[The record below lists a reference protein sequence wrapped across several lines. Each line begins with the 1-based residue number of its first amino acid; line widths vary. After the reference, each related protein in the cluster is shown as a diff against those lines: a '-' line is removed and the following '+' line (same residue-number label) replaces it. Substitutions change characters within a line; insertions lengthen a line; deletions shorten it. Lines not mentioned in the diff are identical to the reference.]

1 VEKVRI
7 GVFVCHCGNNIGG
20 VVRVPEVVEYART
33 LPDVAYAEDS
43 MYSCSEEGLS
53 SLKERIAEHDLNRV
67 IVASCTPRTHEP
79 LFKHACEE
87 AGLNKYLFEFV
98 NIREHCS
105 WIHMHAP
112 DEATEKAKNL
122 VRMGVAKARYLEPQ
136 EEFQSDVHPATL
148 VIGGGAAGMKA
159 ALNLANQGFAVHLV
173 EREAELGGLL
183 RGVNKVFPTYEDASE
198 FLAPLIAQ
206 VENHPRITTYLR
218 SEVESVEGFIGHF
231 QVRVTRSAQQC
242 RENRRAGFHTCQG
255 AEFEVGTV
263 IVATGAQEFKPQGYY
278 GYPMLPNVVTPLEL
292 EEMLKKGFEL
302 PQNVVMIHCVGAR
315 ITERPYCGR
324 FCCTAALKNAVLIKE
339 QDPRAKV
346 YILQRDVM
354 AYGEHIERHYRR
366 AMELGVRFIRYGLD
380 RLPEII
386 GVRQA
391 REVKVFHQLIGKEL
405 TLPADL
411 VVLVTP
417 LVPQP
422 DSEQL
427 SKMLKVPRG
436 SEGFFLEAHL
446 KLRPIEFAT
455 DGVYLCGSA
464 RYPSNITESVSQA
477 YAASAKAAIPMR
489 QGFVQVEAITA
500 FSDER
505 LCTGCGT
512 CVLVCPFSAIELR
525 AGEDGQKSW
534 VNATQCK
541 GCGSCVAAC
550 PNGAMQQRGFT
561 DQQVLSMVEAL
572 VS

>member
-1 VEKVRI
+1 VEKARI

-20 VVRVPEVVEYART
+20 VVRVPEVVGYART
-33 LPDVAYAEDS
+33 LPDVAYAEDN

-53 SLKERIAEHDLNRV
+53 SIKEEIAAHDLNRV

-79 LFKHACEE
+79 LFKRACEE
-87 AGLNKYLFEFV
+87 AGLNRYLFEFV

-105 WIHMHAP
+105 WIHTHAP

-122 VRMGVAKARYLEPQ
+122 IRMGVAKARYLEPQ
-136 EEFQSDVHPATL
+136 EEFQSDVYPAVL
-148 VIGGGAAGMKA
+148 VIGGGVSGMTA
-159 ALNLANQGFAVHLV
+159 ALNLANQGFEVHLV
-173 EREAELGGLL
+173 EREVELGGLL
-183 RGVNKVFPTYEDASE
+183 RGVNKVFPTYEDAGG
-198 FLAPLIAQ
+198 FLAPLIEQ

-218 SEVESVEGFIGHF
+218 SQVESVEGFIGHF
-231 QVRVTRSAQQC
+231 QVRVKNEHQ
-242 RENRRAGFHTCQG
+242 E
-255 AEFEVGTV
+255 EFEVGTV
-263 IVATGAQEFKPQGYY
+263 IVAAGAQEFKPHGYY

-292 EEMLKKGFEL
+292 EEMLKKGVEL

-315 ITERPYCGR
+315 IAERPYCGR

-339 QDPRAKV
+339 QNPRAKV
-346 YILQRDVM
+346 YLLQRDVM

-366 AMELGVRFIRYGLD
+366 AMELGVRFIRYSLD
-380 RLPEII
+380 RPPEVI

-391 REVKVFHQLIGKEL
+391 REVRVFHQLIGKEL

-422 DSEQL
+422 DSETL

-436 SEGFFLEAHL
+436 GEGFFLEAHL

-455 DGVYLCGSA
+455 DGVYVCGSA
-464 RYPSNITESVSQA
+464 RYPSNINESVSQA
-477 YAASAKAAIPMR
+477 YAASAKAATPMR

-525 AGEDGQKSW
+525 AGEDGQRSW

-550 PNGAMQQRGFT
+550 PNSAMQQRGFT
-561 DQQVLSMVEAL
+561 DLQVLSMVKAL

>member
-1 VEKVRI
+1 MEKVRI

-20 VVRVPEVVEYART
+20 VVCVPEVVAYIRT
-33 LPDVAYAEDS
+33 LPDVAYAEDN

-53 SLKERIAEHDLNRV
+53 SIKERIAEHDLNRV

-79 LFKHACEE
+79 LFKRACEE

-112 DEATEKAKNL
+112 DEATEKAKTL
-122 VRMGVAKARYLEPQ
+122 IRMGVAKARYLEPQ
-136 EEFQSDVHPATL
+136 EEFQSDVYPAVL
-148 VIGGGAAGMKA
+148 VVGGGVAGMTA

-183 RGVNKVFPTYEDASE
+183 RGVNKVFPTYEDTSQ

-206 VENHPRITTYLR
+206 VENHPRITAYLR

-231 QVRVTRSAQQC
+231 QVRVTKSAQQC
-242 RENRRAGFHTCQG
+242 LEHQG

-263 IVATGAQEFKPQGYY
+263 IVATGAQEFKPHGYY

-292 EEMLKKGFEL
+292 EEMLKKGFEFL
-302 PQNVVMIHCVGAR
+302 QNVVMIHCVGAR

-339 QDPRAKV
+339 QNPRAKV
-346 YILQRDVM
+346 YLLQRDVM

-380 RLPEII
+380 RPPEVI

-477 YAASAKAAIPMR
+477 YAASAKAAAPMR

-500 FSDER
+500 FCDER

-512 CVLVCPFSAIELR
+512 CVLVCPFSAIELQ

-561 DQQVLSMVEAL
+561 DRQVLSMVKAL